1 MINIAVLFYLAD
13 IPEEDEC
20 AILNFSIGAN
30 SATGATI
37 KMKVYNL
44 LMCTRMI
51 MRNLQVDDVASKID
65 QKLLEI
71 PAKERGQSFNA
82 FSAYCKAY
90 GLGNMA
96 GMIIFSLTRWFLFYI
111 HKNEYIIKNTL
122 AAPTSTAA
130 HQKESLKELH
140 TVACNMTQLAL
151 SKMGNLHEA
160 NRIKHITIPMLVQD
174 LFILNPEVQVVI
186 LCMLSSST
194 AKTATLA
201 EATEVMLSCV
211 RLHSVANKIKSFGE
225 GIAKEILILKAS
237 IAASSKVALEIV
249 TIQEDIDK
257 LLSSHEDSVKAKLE
271 EVSKMASVSLC
282 S

>member
-1 MINIAVLFYLAD
+1 VINIAVLFYLAD
-13 IPEEDEC
+13 IPEENEC

-51 MRNLQVDDVASKID
+51 MRNLQVDEIAEKVDP
-65 QKLLEI
+65 KLLDFE
-71 PAKERGQSFNA
+71 ATKRGQNFIA

-111 HKNEYIIKNTL
+111 HKKLIYFYF
-122 AAPTSTAA
+122 AAPTSTAT
-130 HQKESLKELH
+130 HQKDSLRDLH
-140 TVACNMTQLAL
+140 TVACNMPPLVL
-151 SKMGNLHEA
+151 SKMGDLHEA

-174 LFILNPEVQVVI
+174 LFILNPEVQMVI
-186 LCMLSSST
+186 LCMLASST
-194 AKTATLA
+194 ASRTATLA

-211 RLHSVANKIKSFGE
+211 RLHSVANKIKSFGV
-225 GIAKEILILKAS
+225 GIAKEILALKAS
-237 IAASSKVALEIV
+237 IAASSKLALGIV
-249 TIQEDIDK
+249 TIEEDIDK